1 MQLDLF
7 AEHDGLSGK
16 MSPAHLAANTAK
28 TLQQWLEKWQVASH
42 LSQKKAGGER
52 GWQLAQTVSLSG
64 LCLTRNGS
72 EWRSVAAVCS
82 LSSIL
87 ETGNVGHQYY
97 LSQKAC
103 DGILRRA
110 EARGK
115 KLPSALQEAL
125 VSGSTQRGLQQPH
138 TASTP
143 TA

>member
-7 AEHDGLSGK
+7 AEHGGLSGK
-16 MSPAHLAANTAK
+16 MSPAHLAANTAE
-28 TLQQWLEKWQVASH
+28 TLQKWLEKWQVASH
-42 LSQKKAGGER
+42 LSQKKAGGEK
-52 GWQLAQTVSLSG
+52 GWRLVQTGSSNG
-64 LCLTRNGS
+64 HCLTRNGS

-97 LSQKAC
+97 LSPTAC
-103 DGILRRA
+103 AGIIRRA

-125 VSGSTQRGLQQPH
+125 VSGSTQRVLQQPH